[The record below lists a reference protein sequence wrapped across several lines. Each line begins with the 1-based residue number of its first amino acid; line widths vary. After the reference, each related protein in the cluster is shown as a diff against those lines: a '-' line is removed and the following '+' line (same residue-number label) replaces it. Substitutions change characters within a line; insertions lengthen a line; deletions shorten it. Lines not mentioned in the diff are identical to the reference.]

1 MNLTRKA
8 QNGRFPGSEDVLTKG
23 LTSLFPYLAN
33 VADEEERIQE
43 GKLKVMHLPEKPKQ
57 VEAKFRVR

>member
-1 MNLTRKA
+1 L
-8 QNGRFPGSEDVLTKG
+8 GG
-23 LTSLFPYLAN
+23 LFCATVVAN